1 MFAQSGNRIAT
12 ARANV
17 GAYLEREMLPE
28 SATAAVGS
36 LGIRNTDGA
45 ETDIAHWCSSL
56 PSACAVGSVQ
66 P

>member
-12 ARANV
+12 ARTSV
-17 GAYLEREMLPE
+17 GAFLEREMLPE
-28 SATAAVGS
+28 SATEAVGS
-36 LGIRNTDGA
+36 LGVRNTDCA
-45 ETDIAHWCSSL
+45 ETDTAHWCSSL